1 MKTKKTHRFM
11 AILMLFVLFFVPN
24 AYALTDPNPAAAAA
38 ILIDKDS
45 GYVLYDKNSDEK
57 RYPASTT
64 KIMTALITLENAENL
79 DELVEVTE
87 EDFIGVASD
96 ASKAGFMVGEQV
108 PVIDLLY
115 GLMLPSGNEAANTL
129 ARYIGGSIENFA
141 DMMNEKA
148 KELGCKNTHFVN
160 PNGLHDD
167 NHYTTARDLAI
178 ITQEALKDETFA
190 LIVNTAQ
197 KTLSETNMTPMRDG
211 KPLKVYTT
219 NMLIYS
225 RYQPEYYTYAKGVKT
240 GFTSQAGYCLVST
253 AIYKES
259 QLISVVLGCEKPA
272 GAANAN
278 TFEASKTL
286 FRWGFNNFETVDM
299 VKKDETV
306 SEVAV
311 RLSTQQDTLV
321 VVTKGD
327 ISGIMPI
334 DADKNKIERKMD
346 LPESVNAPI
355 TQGQKIGTMT
365 VSYNGVEY
373 GTVDLVALNDISMS
387 QVLYVAD
394 KIENFFQSNAF
405 RIIVV
410 SVILLFFLYFLF
422 LVLKVRHKKEKRKK
436 MMKSKQAR
444 YRDYDKRDR

>member
-1 MKTKKTHRFM
+1 MKVKKTHRFM
-11 AILMLFVLFFVPN
+11 AIFMIFVLFFVPN
-24 AYALTDPNPAAAAA
+24 AYALADPNPAASAA

-45 GYVLYDKNSDEK
+45 GYVLYDKNADEK

-129 ARYIGGSIENFA
+129 ARYIGGSIENFV

-148 KELGCKNTHFVN
+148 KELGCTGTHFEN

-211 KPLKVYTT
+211 KALKVYTT

-225 RYQPEYYTYAKGVKT
+225 RYQPEYYSYAKGVKT
-240 GFTSQAGYCLVST
+240 GFTSEAGYCLVST
-253 AIYKES
+253 AIYDGS
-259 QLISVVLGCEKPA
+259 QLISVVLGCERPA
-272 GAANAN
+272 GATYANS
-278 TFEASKTL
+278 FEASKTL

-299 VKKDETV
+299 VEKDETIT
-306 SEVAV
+306 EVPV

-334 DADKNKIERKMD
+334 DADKSKIERKID
-346 LPESVNAPI
+346 LPASVDEPI
-355 TQGQKIGTMT
+355 TQGQTIGTMT

-373 GTVDLVALNDISMS
+373 GTVDLIALNDISMS

-410 SVILLFFLYFLF
+410 AVILLFFLYFLF

>member
-253 AIYKES
+253 AIYKGS